1 MAVEDQ
7 QIQAAGSKH
16 RGPRRIEELGP
27 HYKWIALSNTTLGIL
42 MATINSSIVLIALP
56 DIFRG
61 ININPLEGGN
71 SNYLLWMIMGF
82 LVVTAVLVV
91 GFGRLGDM
99 YGRVRMYNIGFAVFS
114 ISSVFLAVT
123 WMTGPA
129 AAWWLIGWRIVQG
142 IGGAFLFANSS
153 AILTDAFPVNQ
164 RGMALGINGVAA
176 ISGSFIGLVIGGVLA
191 PINWH
196 LIFLVSVPV
205 GIFGTIWAY
214 LKLHDTSERRR
225 AKMDWWGNIT
235 FAVGLI
241 ALLVGITGG
250 IQPYG
255 GHTMGW
261 TNPQVLAPL
270 IGGAILLAIFGYIET
285 KVEAPLFNLSLFR
298 IRAFAFGNIANLL
311 ASLARGGLQFIMII
325 WLQGIWLPQHGFSF
339 AETPLWAGI
348 AMLPLTVGFLISA
361 PVSGII
367 SDRIGSRWLTT
378 GGLALTAVTFF
389 LLAYIPVNFEY
400 WQFAVLLFFNGI
412 GMGLFSSPNRADVM
426 NALPANSR
434 GAGAGMT
441 ATFQNSAMVLSIGV
455 FFSLIIAG
463 LSQHLPAAM
472 NAGLQAHGVSAGD
485 ATRIAGLPAVAVLF
499 AAFLGYNPIQ
509 QLLGPVLNMLPHA
522 QAAFLTGRGFFPQL
536 ISGPFSDGLTAA
548 FWFAI
553 VGCLI
558 AAVASWLAAPS
569 RRSRKIGVESLG
581 AELAEVAGEPAT
593 DMQSNLLPQ
602 QTNGAHAAVN
612 GRIQHNAVMT
622 PDPGVSLAGS
632 VRTPAGAP
640 VTSAVVTVTGVD
652 GGQIGRAQVDPT
664 GAYAVTGLRPGPYTL
679 IGTAPGFRPEAVA
692 VVVRSDVPVRRD
704 FVLAGNGSLSGV
716 VRASSGQPVLGAA
729 VLAINSDGDVLSQA
743 VTDEVGHF
751 AINGL
756 PAGDLTV
763 TVNAEHF
770 QPVAAAVQVT
780 LGQPAVLDLRIAP
793 VGGLAGL
800 VSAPGGGTVEGAVV
814 TVIDPAGQVIGT
826 ARTNADGSYRIPDVP
841 SGDYTVVANLY
852 QPAVATIHVNGGLTS
867 ADLAFAAPA
876 QPIRG

>member
-1 MAVEDQ
+1 MAVQEVTR
-7 QIQAAGSKH
+7 H
-16 RGPRRIEELGP
+16 RGPRKVEELGP
-27 HYKWIALSNTTLGIL
+27 HYKWIALSNTTIGIL

-61 ININPLEGGN
+61 ININPLEEGN
-71 SNYLLWMIMGF
+71 TSYLLWMIMGF

-99 YGRVRMYNIGFAVFS
+99 YGRVRMYNMGFAVFT
-114 ISSVFLAVT
+114 ISSILLAVT
-123 WMTGPA
+123 WMQGAA
-129 AAWWLIGWRIVQG
+129 AAWWLIGWRIIQG

-164 RGMALGINGVAA
+164 RGMALGINSVAA

-205 GIFGTIWAY
+205 GIFGTVWAY
-214 LKLHDTSERRR
+214 LKLHDTSERRK
-225 AKMDWWGNIT
+225 AKMDWWGNVT
-235 FAVGLI
+235 FAIGLI
-241 ALLVGITGG
+241 VLLIGITYG

-255 GHTMGW
+255 GSSMGW
-261 TNPQVLAPL
+261 TSPLVLSCV
-270 IGGAILLAIFGYIET
+270 GAGVVLLVIFGIIET
-285 KVEAPLFNLSLFR
+285 KVQAPLFNLSLFR

-311 ASLARGGLQFIMII
+311 ASLARGGLQFIMIL

-348 AMLPLTVGFLISA
+348 AMLPLTVGFLVSA

-378 GGLALTAVTFF
+378 GGLVMTAVTFF
-389 LLAYIPVNFEY
+389 LLAYIPVNFDY
-400 WQFAVLLFFNGI
+400 WQFAVLLFVNGV

-426 NALPANSR
+426 NSLPANAR

-463 LSQHLPAAM
+463 LSQNLPHALST
-472 NAGLQAHGVSAGD
+472 GLQAHGVSAGD

-509 QLLGPVLNMLPHA
+509 QLLGPVLSSLSHD

-553 VGCLI
+553 AGCLI
-558 AAVASWLAAPS
+558 AAVASWLCAPS
-569 RRSRKIGVESLG
+569 KRSSQLPKESLA
-581 AELAEVAGEPAT
+581 AELAEVAGEPVT
-593 DMQSNLLPQ
+593 DPQ
-602 QTNGAHAAVN
+602 PAPVAAKE
-612 GRIQHNAVMT
+612 QNAVMT
-622 PDPGVSLAGS
+622 ASLSGG
-632 VRTPAGAP
+632 VRTPGGAP
-640 VTSAVVTVTGVD
+640 VAGAVVTVTGLD
-652 GGQIGRAQVDPT
+652 GGQIARAQVDASGT
-664 GAYAVTGLRPGPYTL
+664 YAIASLRPGPYTL

-692 VVVRSDVPVRRD
+692 VVVRDEVPVTQD
-704 FVLAGNGSLSGV
+704 FVLSGNGTVTGF
-716 VRASSGQPVLGAA
+716 VRSTATGQPVKGAA
-729 VLAINSDGDVLSQA
+729 VLAINPHGDVLSHA
-743 VTDEVGHF
+743 TTNDLGHF
-751 AINGL
+751 SVTGL
-756 PAGDLTV
+756 PAGDLTI

-770 QPVAAAVQVT
+770 QPIAAAV
-780 LGQPAVLDLRIAP
+780 AVSLSEPSTLDLRIAP
-793 VGGLAGL
+793 VGGLSGH
-800 VSAPGGGTVEGAVV
+800 VSAPGGGTVEGAIV
-814 TVIDPAGQVIGT
+814 TVIDPAGQVVGT
-826 ARTNADGSYRIPDVP
+826 ARTDSEGSYRIPDVP

-852 QPAVATIHVNGGLTS
+852 QPAVATIRVNGGVTS
-867 ADLAFAAPA
+867 ADLAFSAPA
-876 QPIRG
+876 QQVS